1 MLAWECVMGAE
12 MKANGQPEADGFSM
26 PPEWAPHSGCLV
38 SWPCKEETWCGFFE
52 QAKKAYIEVI
62 ETINKFEPVVVLSD
76 PSTFKE
82 ARQAVDNDVHIIE
95 VELDDAWIR
104 DNGPAFVT
112 SDEEGSAIVQFGF
125 NGWGGRFPPYDRDA
139 KIPEVLAD
147 RMGLRRYLAPMI
159 LEGGAICVDGEGTL
173 MTTESCLLN
182 ASRNPGLSRNDI
194 ERILKSYLGVRKILW
209 LKQGI
214 HNSMIDGH
222 IDGVAAFVRPST
234 VVMASTDDEQDPNC
248 EVMKANQACLETMTD
263 AKGRSIEIVDLPM
276 PRRREIEG
284 NRIAPCYTNFFI
296 ATGGIVAPS
305 FGDENDREAI
315 AILQD
320 LFPKHEVV
328 GVRCEHIGVGGG
340 EIHCIT
346 QQIPKA
352 SDSAL
357 ARLVQS

>member
-1 MLAWECVMGAE
+1 MAGTK
-12 MKANGQPEADGFSM
+12 MKGNGVAAVDGFSM
-26 PPEWAPHSGCLV
+26 PPEWAPHSGCFV
-38 SWPCKEETWCGFFE
+38 SWPCKEDTWCGFSKE
-52 QAKKAYIEVI
+52 AKKAYTEVI
-62 ETINKFEPVVVLSD
+62 EAVSRFEPVIVLSD
-76 PSTFKE
+76 PSTLKE
-82 ARQAVDNDVHIIE
+82 AREAVGKDVHVVE
-95 VELDDAWIR
+95 VRLDDAWIR
-104 DNGPAFVT
+104 DNGPTFVT
-112 SDEEGSAIVQFGF
+112 SDEGGSAIVQFGF
-125 NGWGGRFPPYDRDA
+125 NGWGGRFPPYQNDA
-139 KIPEVLAD
+139 KVPEVLAD
-147 RMGLRRYLAPMI
+147 RMGLERHLGPMI

-182 ASRNPGLSRNDI
+182 PNRNPGLSRTDA
-194 ERILKSYLGVRKILW
+194 EHILNSYLGVRKVLW

-248 EVMKANQACLETMTD
+248 EVMRANRARLETLTD

-276 PRRREIEG
+276 PKRREIAG

-296 ATGGIVAPS
+296 AGCGVVAPT
-305 FGDENDREAI
+305 FGEANDRAVT

-328 GVRCEHIGVGGG
+328 GVRCEYIGVGGG
-340 EIHCIT
+340 EVHCIT

-352 SDSAL
+352 ADKGL
-357 ARLVQS
+357 KRLLKES